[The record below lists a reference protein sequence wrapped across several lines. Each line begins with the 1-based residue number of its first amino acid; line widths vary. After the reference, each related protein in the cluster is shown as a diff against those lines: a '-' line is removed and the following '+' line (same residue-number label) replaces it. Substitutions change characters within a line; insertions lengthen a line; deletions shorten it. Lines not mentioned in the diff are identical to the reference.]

1 MKFIVDMMW
10 LGLEPKTSKKTGKAY
25 FMAKMMNTETS
36 EIFEMYVSGEDMPLI
51 QKSSATKIGAVKK
64 IALKLSAY
72 RGEARIDFV
81 DIEG

>member
-1 MKFIVDMMW
+1 MKFLVNLMW

-25 FMAKMMNTETS
+25 FMAKMMNVESS
-36 EIFEMYVSGEDMPLI
+36 EIFEMYVSGEDLPLI
-51 QKSSATKIGAVKK
+51 KKASEVKIGSVKK

-72 RGEARIDFV
+72 RGEARIDFS